1 MKDTKIEWADDTV
14 NPWWGCE
21 RISPACQHCYA
32 ETLAARFHA
41 GLWGPGSD
49 RRLRLYKAIGEL
61 ESIARKGEREGR
73 PRRVFIA
80 SMADVFEDRADLI
93 EPRKCLWDAL
103 HRLDGRLIPMLL
115 TKRPAV
121 MAAWAKEHGWP
132 AGAWAGTT
140 VEDQRRAD
148 ERIPELLRVPAR
160 VRFLSMEPLLEAVEI
175 KPIAVRESH
184 TGGGQ
189 WTGIY
194 DPMTGRVTG
203 YGYGC
208 VDWKGHPSHGDYYDV
223 DIDHVDA
230 RVDWIIVGGESG
242 PKARPMH
249 PAWARSLRDQAQ
261 AAGVAFHFKQWGE
274 WAPGEDVE
282 ANRTDWP
289 GMYERSREDGGAPR
303 HSWPDAEIRE
313 TAKRLGRD
321 VPTGPIDMDTTVL
334 RVGKHAAGRLLDG
347 RTWDEVPD
355 VG

>member
-49 RRLRLYKAIGEL
+49 RRLRLDKAIGEL
-61 ESIARKGEREGR
+61 ESIARRGEREGR
-73 PRRVFIA
+73 LRRVFIA
-80 SMADVFEDRADLI
+80 SMADVFEDRADLA
-93 EPRKCLWDAL
+93 EPRKRLWDAL

-132 AGAWAGTT
+132 GSAWAGTT

-160 VRFLSMEPLLEAVEI
+160 VRFLSCEPLLGPVDLDKLWCHNCETDEAVSFE
-175 KPIAVRESH
+175 PPAQPWCGECDSEV
-184 TGGGQ
+184 GGAG
-189 WTGIY
+189 WL
-194 DPMTGRVTG
+194 DS
-203 YGYGC
+203 C
-208 VDWKGHPSHGDYYDV
+208 A
-223 DIDHVDA
+223 DA
-230 RVDWIIVGGESG
+230 RQAGINWIIVGGESG

-249 PAWARSLRDQAQ
+249 PDWARSLRDQAV
-261 AAGVAFHFKQWGE
+261 AAGVPFHFKQWGE

-282 ANRTDWP
+282 ANGTDWP
-289 GMYERSREDGGAPR
+289 GMCEHSREDGGAPR
-303 HSWPDAEIRE
+303 HSWPDARIRE

-321 VPTGPIDMDTTVL
+321 VPASPIDMDTSVL
-334 RVGKHAAGRLLDG
+334 RVGKHAAGRLIDG
-347 RTWDEVPD
+347 RTWDELPE
-355 VG
+355 